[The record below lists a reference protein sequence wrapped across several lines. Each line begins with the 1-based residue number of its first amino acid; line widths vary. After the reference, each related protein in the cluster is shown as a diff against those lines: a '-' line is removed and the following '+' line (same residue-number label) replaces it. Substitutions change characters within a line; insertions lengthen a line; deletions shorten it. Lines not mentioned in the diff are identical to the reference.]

1 MLSSTLIRLV
11 GATQIYN
18 VALSTFP
25 RNLTRLWS
33 CGMFSDP
40 FSFTAAQ
47 LRDAAPIPKE
57 ACNFLRIQRQLFEER
72 RKNQAD
78 AIEFLHQF
86 RADDDFVLRSA
97 RRSLGTS
104 YDSHSATQNST
115 SSYKSLEPGKT
126 PDARAHIYSYAVYP
140 NLNQT
145 NESTSKAKHDTIPDE
160 STPRRPETHVPDI
173 IRDSVSFQHAFEAL
187 ELTAKEASLI
197 PLPEDGDFST
207 DRKCTDQSGMQEDAS
222 QLSPAAER
230 ITEESECENC
240 NSILILQG
248 EIDDDEGAI
257 SKQSER
263 DAAGDSSATPF
274 IPFEAFSRLGESL
287 VLESRQAFAPSNH
300 DDSSLP
306 LEKSDSDEE
315 SLIPGMSFMQLGA
328 SMMANDLSL
337 SSKENDDKKPMVSP
351 VKESEQSAMESSD
364 LISITATDVTV
375 SQDSTGLKS
384 LTIETAPCQK
394 TKDEHPKEACCNVE
408 ETNENL
414 NKDVFEDTVTP
425 KRSNRNDFV
434 FDNEKV
440 DLEDR
445 IIVDKEE
452 ANVERKKS
460 SENDTACDRDVENFE
475 NSGSDEV
482 EKIDEWVI
490 ITMDDLEPVARC
502 DDERTEKEER
512 LEEEEEIFQNF
523 VKVDED
529 DTNDADAISEQEEEK
544 MDQNEDQT
552 PMNSEVTF
560 RPADSLTMIDS
571 ANDDAPRRDN
581 QRSTTNVAIRRRKKK
596 NKKKGNHYVPSSS
609 LFVSRQ
615 FLSR

>member
-1 MLSSTLIRLV
+1 MPQVIHHTDYRSKAEDRRKELEKLQAKGL
-11 GATQIYN
+11 AKTQ
-18 VALSTFP
+18 
-25 RNLTRLWS
+25 
-33 CGMFSDP
+33 
-40 FSFTAAQ
+40 AAQ

-57 ACNFLRIQRQLFEER
+57 ACNFLQKQRQLFEER

-78 AIEFLHQF
+78 AIEFLHQY

-104 YDSHSATQNST
+104 YDSHSTAPNST
-115 SSYKSLEPGKT
+115 SRYKALEPGKA

-145 NESTSKAKHDTIPDE
+145 TKSTSTVKHDTIPNE
-160 STPRRPETHVPDI
+160 STPRPPKTHAPHI

-187 ELTAKEASLI
+187 ELAAKEASLI

-207 DRKCTDQSGMQEDAS
+207 DRMCTDQPGMQEDAS
-222 QLSPAAER
+222 QLPPAAER
-230 ITEESECENC
+230 ITEESECDNF

-248 EIDDDEGAI
+248 EIDDDEDAI
-257 SKQSER
+257 SKPSER
-263 DAAGDSSATPF
+263 DAPGDSSSTPF

-287 VLESRQAFAPSNH
+287 VLESRQALPPPNH

-306 LEKSDSDEE
+306 LAKSDSDDE
-315 SLIPGMSFMQLGA
+315 SVIPGMSFMQLGA

-337 SSKENDDKKPMVSP
+337 SLKENDDQKPMVSP

-364 LISITATDVTV
+364 LMSSTATDVTV

-384 LTIETAPCQK
+384 LTIDTAPCET
-394 TKDEHPKEACCNVE
+394 TKDEYTKEACCNGE

-414 NKDVFEDTVTP
+414 KEDVFEDTVTP
-425 KRSNRNDFV
+425 KRSNQNEFG

-440 DLEDR
+440 ELADG
-445 IIVDKEE
+445 IIDAKEE
-452 ANVERKKS
+452 ANIERKKS
-460 SENDTACDRDVENFE
+460 SENDTACGSDIENVE

-490 ITMDDLEPVARC
+490 ITLDDLEPVASC
-502 DDERTEKEER
+502 DDERTEKEEQ
-512 LEEEEEIFQNF
+512 LEVAEEICN
-523 VKVDED
+523 KVEED
-529 DTNDADAISEQEEEK
+529 GTNGSDAMSEQEEEIVEE
-544 MDQNEDQT
+544 NEART
-552 PMNSEVTF
+552 PMTSEAAI
-560 RPADSLTMIDS
+560 RPADSLTMIDND
-571 ANDDAPRRDN
+571 NDDDAASRRDN
-581 QRSTTNVAIRRRKKK
+581 QRSTTNGAIRRRKKK
-596 NKKKGNHYVPSSS
+596 NKKKGNYYVPSSS